1 MPRLS
6 LWRERHSNDY
16 RFIDRRI
23 SEEFTIGGT
32 GVYLHKYLGAENAPA
47 SYTLTTTAD
56 IADTNQQQQLSINA
70 NVRAAGISIGQRVTG
85 PGIAANTTVTAVNSL
100 TNVITIS
107 NSLTNTINSTQP
119 INIYWHHAEKPQHLN
134 TSEQN
139 IQDLLFLEN
148 RDRKYDS
155 SVYTLRGIYQVSD
168 NDFDL
173 KQFGIFLST
182 DTVLMTF
189 HLNDVI
195 ATLGRKI
202 MAGDVLELPHLVDYY
217 PLDTDIPIALRR
229 YYVVQEVV
237 FAAEGFSMTWWP
249 HLIRVKLTPLVDS
262 HEYADIIDN
271 IRDGE
276 GDSVRN
282 YLTTYDKLLRIND
295 AIIEQSEIDV
305 PASGY
310 DTSGLYTRSIRDSG
324 VAGFGDPVGGNAGD
338 SVSPVNN
345 SMTADTGRVLPQQ
358 GLRPYIGGSRMILE
372 TPDGIPNDIS
382 VIQSTSFPAVPTTD
396 SYVLRTDYNPN
407 RLFRYDGR
415 RWVKVEDLL
424 RTPLT
429 KTLYDPENPTV
440 RLPDNLTQR
449 ESFVKEEYPDK
460 QSLSRGLT
468 PKADN

>member
-1 MPRLS
+1 VPRLS

-32 GVYLHKYLGAENAPA
+32 GVYLHKYLGANNAPA
-47 SYTLTTTAD
+47 SYTLTTTAN
-56 IADTNQQQQLSINA
+56 IATANQQLSINA

-119 INIYWHHAEKPQHLN
+119 VNIYWHHAEKPQHLN

-262 HEYADIIDN
+262 QEYKDIIDK
-271 IRDGE
+271 ISDGE
-276 GDSVRN
+276 DRPVGS

-295 AIIEQSEIDV
+295 AIIEKSEIDV

-324 VAGFGDPVGGNAGD
+324 VAGLGDPVGGNAGD

-358 GLRPYIGGSRMILE
+358 GLRPYIGGS
-372 TPDGIPNDIS
+372 GIPNGIS

-396 SYVLRTDYNPN
+396 SYVLRTDYSPN

-415 RWVKVEDLL
+415 RWVKVEDIL

-429 KTLYDPENPTV
+429 KND
-440 RLPDNLTQR
+440 PDNLTQR
-449 ESFVKEEYPDK
+449 ESFVKEEYPNK